1 MSRSRGAAL
10 LLALLVVVLGG
21 AVVVAS
27 TGWAILAQRAGRGW
41 REATRRTVLLES
53 GSAAWL
59 AGDSLVPVVSWRIT
73 DSLEAVR
80 FVPPSGSGGLELVC
94 HRGLPLLPDSAGSR
108 CLPRR
113 GYLRAPR

>member
-10 LLALLVVVLGG
+10 LLAVLVVVLGG

-41 REATRRTVLLES
+41 RDATRHAVTLES
-53 GSAAWL
+53 GAAAWL
-59 AGDSLVPVVSWRIT
+59 AGDSLVPVAAWMIA

-80 FVPPSGSGGLELVC
+80 FAPPSGSGTLELLC
-94 HRGLPLLPDSAGSR
+94 HRGLPLAPDSSGSR

-113 GYLRAPR
+113 GFLRAPR

>member
-41 REATRRTVLLES
+41 RDAARQAVLLES
-53 GSAAWL
+53 GAAAWL
-59 AGDSLVPVVSWRIT
+59 TGDSLVPVSSWMIA

-80 FVPPSGSGGLELVC
+80 FTPPSGSGVLELLC
-94 HRGLPLLPDSAGSR
+94 HRRQVPPSDSAGVR
-108 CLPRR
+108 CLPQR
-113 GYLRAPR
+113 GFLRTPR